1 MGLLCS
7 AKSLFWLLI
16 LSVLITSCA
25 QPAASAMEAK
35 SDLERASSPQVQ
47 GADLQELTAGNSAFA
62 FDLYHQLKKGGGNL
76 FYSPYSISLALAM
89 TYAGARGETEQQMA
103 QTLHYLLPQDRL
115 HPAFN
120 ALDLELARLDEGIGD
135 EMGEPFKLN
144 IANSIWGQRGYE
156 FLSDYL
162 DVIALNY
169 GAGMRLVDFEKESE
183 QARQVINDWVSEQTE
198 EKIKDLIPQGA
209 INTLTRL
216 ILANAIY
223 FNAGWLH
230 PFEVEGT
237 REGVFHLLDGSDV
250 AASFMFQEEMF
261 RYGEGEGYQAVVL
274 PYVGD
279 KTAMV
284 ILLPD
289 ADRFESFED
298 SLDSQRLQEIMGSL
312 ESQTVRLSMP
322 KFEYETSYGL
332 SETLREMGMPRAFS
346 EADFSGMD
354 GTRDLFISE
363 IVHKAFVSV
372 DEEGTEAAAA
382 TAVIMQVTMA
392 PLAPVEMTIDHPFI
406 FMIEDLQTGTI
417 LFLGRVMNPVQ

>member
-47 GADLQELTAGNSAFA
+47 GADLQELAAGNMAFA